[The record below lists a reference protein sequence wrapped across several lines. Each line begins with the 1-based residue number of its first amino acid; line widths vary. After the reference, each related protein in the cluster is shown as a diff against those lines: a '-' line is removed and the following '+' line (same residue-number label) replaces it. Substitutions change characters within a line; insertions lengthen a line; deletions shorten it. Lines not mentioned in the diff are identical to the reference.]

1 MTELLAY
8 LASEKIKGSEIVAE
22 DIQDLNEA
30 GGMVLDGIN
39 DFLKLAPREDVLMV
53 ERNTKDQAITA
64 ASRSTSAEKQ
74 LEGAVRGEGAF
85 VAGTWVER

>member
-8 LASEKIKGSEIVAE
+8 LASEKAKGNEIVAE

-30 GGMVLDGIN
+30 GGLVLDGIN

-53 ERNTKDQAITA
+53 ERNTKDQAVTA
-64 ASRSTSAEKQ
+64 ASRSTSVGKQ

-85 VAGTWVER
+85 VAGTWIER